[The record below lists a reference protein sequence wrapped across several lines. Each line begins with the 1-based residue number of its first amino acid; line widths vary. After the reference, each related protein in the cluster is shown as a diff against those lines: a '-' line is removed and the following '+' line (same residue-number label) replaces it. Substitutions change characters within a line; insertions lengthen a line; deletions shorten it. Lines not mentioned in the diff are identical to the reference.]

1 MEERIRMQR
10 APLANK
16 GLSPRIVLT
25 LMVLP
30 GVVWLIMFRFIPLFG
45 SIIAFQD
52 YRILQGFAKSPWVG
66 LKHFRYLFSYPDF
79 YKIFRNTLMLG
90 VYTIFFTFPIPIAIA
105 LMMNEFKD
113 KRFKGFVQTAI
124 YIPYFFSWVIIAGFA
139 EELLGLN
146 GAVNRLIAAFG
157 GESVIFLQFQRW
169 FRAIVTC
176 ATIFRESGWSAI
188 IFIAAMASIDPSL
201 YESAMMDG
209 ANRWQQVLHITL
221 PSIAETVVIM
231 LLLKLGQFMA
241 QGFDRVYVFLKP
253 MTLEVG
259 DIFDTFVFRVGII
272 EGQHSLTTAIGLFQ
286 SLIGFILVVA
296 CNKLAKRLTGEG
308 AVW

>member
-1 MEERIRMQR
+1 MQ
-10 APLANK
+10 LALASK
-16 GLSPRIVLT
+16 RGLPPKVVLA

-30 GVVWLIMFRFIPLFG
+30 GVIWLVMFRLIPLAG

-52 YRILQGFAKSPWVG
+52 YRILQGFLKSPWVG

-105 LMMNEFKD
+105 LMMNEFKN
-113 KRFKGFVQTAI
+113 KQFKGFVQTAI

-139 EELLGLN
+139 EELLGMN
-146 GAVNRLIAAFG
+146 GSVNRLIESLG
-157 GESVIFLQFQRW
+157 GKSVIFLQYQQY
-169 FRAIVTC
+169 FRAIVTG
-176 ATIFRESGWSAI
+176 ATVFRESGWSAI
-188 IFIAAMASIDPSL
+188 IFIAAMASVDPSL

-209 ANRWQQVLHITL
+209 ANRWQQVVHITL
-221 PSIAETVVIM
+221 PAIAETVVVM

-286 SLIGFILVVA
+286 SLIGLILVIA
-296 CNKLAKRLTGEG
+296 CNKLAKRITGEG

>member
-1 MEERIRMQR
+1 ME
-10 APLANK
+10 
-16 GLSPRIVLT
+16 
-25 LMVLP
+25 
-30 GVVWLIMFRFIPLFG
+30 
-45 SIIAFQD
+45 
-52 YRILQGFAKSPWVG
+52 
-66 LKHFRYLFSYPDF
+66 
-79 YKIFRNTLMLG
+79 
-90 VYTIFFTFPIPIAIA
+90 
-105 LMMNEFKD
+105 
-113 KRFKGFVQTAI
+113 
-124 YIPYFFSWVIIAGFA
+124 
-139 EELLGLN
+139 
-146 GAVNRLIAAFG
+146 RL
-157 GESVIFLQFQRW
+157 
-169 FRAIVTC
+169 
-176 ATIFRESGWSAI
+176 

-296 CNKLAKRLTGEG
+296 CNKLAKRLTGRAPYGEVPEIDPPHPDRG
-308 AVW
+308 TRRCCPSASRS